1 MTYFKDWFSRDADYG
16 YTYYNPSQRAYSW
29 DRGYTNYSDFFFGHS
44 KKLNMEEAA
53 SLLSTMSKVVGI
65 DSSKF
70 TGKTMK
76 NGTYAYIP
84 ARMLRDGVSTDVF
97 IGAALQN
104 IAKVMHQEVTERTKM
119 YALEHKTTPTAK
131 DVVYKIL
138 SEEMVNNRMADET
151 PGYLKF
157 IKKYKDHAYK
167 TRPTP
172 TNDYQHLI
180 ELFDRIMRYPEQITE
195 EEMTKFAEPI
205 EKIKKILAKVGGI
218 PKDGITCTKVSNK
231 IAQTILEYVKPP
243 EKESPDDSDDS
254 KSDSSDDSGGE
265 SGSGTPGSGE
275 PDSDKTS
282 EPKADATP
290 ENKEF
295 NKEMIESMQE
305 SYDEKDGDSFA
316 EFMKALRQ
324 ADEVS
329 KKGNSNKVD
338 HVVVEDN
345 SYSDAEY
352 SKILS
357 RLDMSKAS
365 VISTLLRRKSRDYQF
380 AIKSMR
386 SGRLD
391 TNKLAEA
398 KQHVSTI
405 YERIGEV
412 KTNKLVVSILV
423 DESGSMSGYKM
434 QKAREA
440 AIFLNECLK
449 GVPDVELYVYG
460 HTADW
465 TGGDEFSCSGT
476 NSTQLMIYK
485 EPGKRSQSSLAR
497 MAARYEN
504 RDGSAII
511 AAAKRI
517 RSKTQ
522 NQGVFIVISDGEPS
536 AVSYRGSAAESHTR
550 RMANEVEKMGFQ
562 VIQVTIGGYESKNMF
577 KNVIEMNSM
586 STFPQDFTAFLRKKI
601 NTLIKE
607 KVSL

>member
-70 TGKTMK
+70 TGKTK
-76 NGTYAYIP
+76 KSGEHAYIP
-84 ARMLRDGVSTDVF
+84 ARMLRDGISTDVF

-119 YALEHKTTPTAK
+119 HALEHKSNPTAK
-131 DVVYKIL
+131 DLVYKIL

-195 EEMTKFAEPI
+195 EELTKFAEPI
-205 EKIKKILAKVGGI
+205 DKIKKILAKAGGI

-231 IAQTILEYVKPP
+231 IAQTILDYVKPP
-243 EKESPDDSDDS
+243 ETESPDGSDES
-254 KSDSSDDSGGE
+254 ESDSSDDSGGE
-265 SGSGTPGSGE
+265 SGDGK
-275 PDSDKTS
+275 PDADKKP
-282 EPKADATP
+282 EPKADTTP

-295 NKEMIESMQE
+295 NKEMIDSMQE
-305 SYDEKDGDSFA
+305 SYDEKTDGDSFA
-316 EFMKALRQ
+316 EFMKALRE

-329 KKGNSNKVD
+329 KKGDATKVD

-345 SYSDAEY
+345 PYSDARY

-357 RLDMSKAS
+357 KLDMSKAG
-365 VISTLLRRKSRDYQF
+365 VIGTLLRRKSRDYQF
-380 AIKSMR
+380 AIKSTR

-423 DESGSMSGYKM
+423 DESGSMGGYKM
-434 QKAREA
+434 EKAREA
-440 AIFLNECLK
+440 AIFLNECIK
-449 GVPDVELYVYG
+449 DVPDVELYIYG

-465 TGGDEFSCSGT
+465 YGDHEFTCSGT
-476 NSTQLMIYK
+476 GSTQLMIYK

-497 MAARYEN
+497 MDARYEN

-522 NQGVFIVISDGEPS
+522 NQGVFIIISDGEPS
-536 AVSYRGSAAESHTR
+536 AVNYRGEAAKNHTR
-550 RMANEVEKMGFQ
+550 RMANVVEKMGFQ
-562 VIQVTIGGYESKNMF
+562 VIQVTIGGYHSKDMF
-577 KNVIEMNSM
+577 KNVIEMNDM
-586 STFPQDFTAFLRKKI
+586 STFPQEFTAFLRTKI

-607 KVSL
+607 KVTM

>member
-44 KKLNMEEAA
+44 KELNMEEAA
-53 SLLSTMSKVVGI
+53 SLFSTMSKVVGI

-76 NGTYAYIP
+76 SGEHAYIP
-84 ARMLRDGVSTDVF
+84 ARMLKDGISTDVF

-119 YALEHKTTPTAK
+119 HALEHKSNPTAK
-131 DVVYKIL
+131 DLVYKIL

-195 EEMTKFAEPI
+195 EELTKFAEPI
-205 EKIKKILAKVGGI
+205 DKIKKILAKAGGI

-231 IAQTILEYVKPP
+231 IAQTILDYVKPP
-243 EKESPDDSDDS
+243 ETESPDGSDES
-254 KSDSSDDSGGE
+254 ESDSSDDSGGE
-265 SGSGTPGSGE
+265 SGDGK
-275 PDSDKTS
+275 PDADKKP
-282 EPKADATP
+282 EPKADTTP

-295 NKEMIESMQE
+295 NKEMIDSMQE
-305 SYDEKDGDSFA
+305 SYDEETDGDSFA
-316 EFMKALRQ
+316 EFMKALKE

-329 KKGNSNKVD
+329 GKGTTTKVD
-338 HVVVEDN
+338 HVIVEDN
-345 SYSDAEY
+345 RYSDAKY
-352 SKILS
+352 DAILKK
-357 RLDMSKAS
+357 LDMSKAG
-365 VISTLLRRKSRDYQF
+365 VIGTLLRRKSRDYQF

-434 QKAREA
+434 EKAREA
-440 AIFLNECLK
+440 AIFLNECVK
-449 GVPDVELYVYG
+449 DVPDVELYIYG

-465 TGGDEFSCSGT
+465 SGEDEFFCSGT
-476 NSTQLMIYK
+476 GSTQLMVYK
-485 EPGKRSQSSLAR
+485 EPGKRSLSSLAR
-497 MAARYEN
+497 MSARYEN

-522 NQGVFIVISDGEPS
+522 NQGVFIIISDGEPS
-536 AVSYRGSAAESHTR
+536 AINYRGAAAKNHTR

-562 VIQVTIGGYESKNMF
+562 VIQVTIGGYRSKNMF
-577 KNVIEMNSM
+577 KNVIEMNDM
-586 STFPQDFTAFLRKKI
+586 STFPQEFTAFLRTKI

-607 KVSL
+607 KVTM